1 MRLFKKADEMTYPI
15 ITIDGPSGAGKG
27 TIAYRLAQNF
37 GFNLLDSGALY
48 RIVGLLAY
56 QKGILTDLI
65 LQGQSDDGFE
75 KKVADLTQSLRLDF
89 VINPHTKM
97 VEIVID
103 GKPLM
108 DDIRTETV
116 GAYASK
122 VATLPKVR
130 LALLDVQRQ
139 MASRAG
145 LVADGRDMGTV
156 VFIDADAKIFL
167 TASSKARADRRVK
180 QLTDSSVVADYDQIL
195 AQIIARDEQDQNR
208 AIAPSRPADDALVLD
223 SSQMTIDEV
232 LAVCVDFCKTQ
243 LAKHAQVDNA

>member
-1 MRLFKKADEMTYPI
+1 MTHPI

-27 TIAYRLAQNF
+27 TIAYRLAQHF
-37 GFNLLDSGALY
+37 GFHLLDSGALY
-48 RIVGLLAY
+48 RIVGLLAH
-56 QKGILTDLI
+56 QRGILTDAI
-65 LQGQSDDGFE
+65 LANGGDDDFE
-75 KKVADLTQSLRLDF
+75 SKVAQLTQVLQLDF

-103 GKPLM
+103 GKPLV

-122 VATLPKVR
+122 VATLPMVR

-167 TASSKARADRRVK
+167 TASATARADRRVK
-180 QLTDSSVVADYDQIL
+180 QLADKGVRANYDQIL
-195 AQIIARDEQDQNR
+195 AQINARDEQDQNR

-232 LAVCVDFCKTQ
+232 FEACVAFCQSKGIG
-243 LAKHAQVDNA
+243 A